1 MTDQLGEL
9 ESLYEAHHRQAIG
22 LAYRLLGDMGDAE
35 DVVQDAFLAV
45 WQSLDRYDPARGTPR
60 TWLLSIVRNRALDV
74 LRSRRVHPVRPLD
87 ENAPLV
93 DGGTDVVRLV
103 EARLDSSRARAALTT
118 LPDEQRQTIEMAYL
132 VGLSHSQIASRTDEP
147 LGTIKGRIRLGLQRM
162 RVVLDAS
169 PAVAGAHAG

>member
-1 MTDQLGEL
+1 MTEQLGEL

-45 WQSLDRYDPARGTPR
+45 WRSLDRYDPARGTPR
-60 TWLLSIVRNRALDV
+60 TWLMSIVRNRALDV
-74 LRSRRVHPVRPLD
+74 LRTRRVHPVKPLD
-87 ENAPLV
+87 DNAAFA
-93 DGGTDVVRLV
+93 DGTDVVRLV
-103 EARLDSSRARAALTT
+103 EARLDSTRARAALTT

-147 LGTIKGRIRLGLQRM
+147 LGTIKGRIRLGLQRL

-169 PAVAGAHAG
+169 PAVAVAHAG